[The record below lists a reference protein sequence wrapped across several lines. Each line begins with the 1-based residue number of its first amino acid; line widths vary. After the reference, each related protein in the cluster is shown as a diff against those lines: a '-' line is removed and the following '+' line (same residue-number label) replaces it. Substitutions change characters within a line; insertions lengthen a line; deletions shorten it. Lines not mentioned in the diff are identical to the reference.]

1 MHTTNTSL
9 PITQERRK
17 KRNIYMSKD
26 IISKMNP
33 GFKIPITTKKRR
45 RKKKKKG
52 RGRERQP
59 TDGEGRIL
67 LTHS

>member
-1 MHTTNTSL
+1 
-9 PITQERRK
+9 
-17 KRNIYMSKD
+17 MSKD